1 MEISSILHQLHNFVY
16 IAQLA
21 LAVWGIYAV
30 YFVFRQF
37 RRRRFPTEQ
46 ARDSFLDTVRTQIEE
61 GDFDAASQLCDDPNH
76 LARAVPILA
85 KTAIGKRHL
94 PPAKLRQTLAAT
106 FDREVRSS
114 IENQRATIGTVAKG
128 EPMLGLLGTVSG
140 MIGAFGKIG
149 SAEQVD
155 PSALGAD
162 ISLALVATAIGLI
175 VAFPMTVIQS
185 IIEVRM
191 RNLED
196 STIEGLQVVLDDVE
210 STSNAA

>member
-1 MEISSILHQLHNFVY
+1 
-16 IAQLA
+16 
-21 LAVWGIYAV
+21 
-30 YFVFRQF
+30 
-37 RRRRFPTEQ
+37 
-46 ARDSFLDTVRTQIEE
+46 
-61 GDFDAASQLCDDPNH
+61 
-76 LARAVPILA
+76 
-85 KTAIGKRHL
+85 
-94 PPAKLRQTLAAT
+94 
-106 FDREVRSS
+106 
-114 IENQRATIGTVAKG
+114 
-128 EPMLGLLGTVSG
+128 MLGLLGTVSG

-196 STIEGLQVVLDDVE
+196 STIEGLQIVLDDVE
-210 STSNAA
+210 STSTAA

>member
-1 MEISSILHQLHNFVY
+1 MEISSILHQLHNSVY

-37 RRRRFPTEQ
+37 RRRRFHTE
-46 ARDSFLDTVRTQIEE
+46 AAKESFLDTVRSQIEE
-61 GDFDAASQLCDDPNH
+61 GDFDGASQFCDDPNN
-76 LARAVPILA
+76 LYRAIPILA
-85 KTAIGKRHL
+85 KTAISKRHL

-106 FDREVRSS
+106 FDREVRST
-114 IENQRATIGTVAKG
+114 IENQRATIATVAKG

-196 STIEGLQVVLDDVE
+196 STIEGLQIVLDDVE
-210 STSNAA
+210 STATTV